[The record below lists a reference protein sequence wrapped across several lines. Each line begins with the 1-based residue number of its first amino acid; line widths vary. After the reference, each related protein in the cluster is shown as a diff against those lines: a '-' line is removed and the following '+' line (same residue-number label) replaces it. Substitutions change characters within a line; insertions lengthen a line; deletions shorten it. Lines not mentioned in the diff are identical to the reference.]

1 MEQKKVNIEID
12 GRQVEAVA
20 GQMLIEVTDRVGS
33 YVPRFCYHGKLSV
46 AANCRMCLVDVERA
60 PKPLP
65 ACATPVTDGMKVYT
79 RSDRAISA
87 QRATMEFLLINHPLD
102 CPICDQGGECELQ
115 DLALGFGRG
124 VSRYTEKKRVVADK
138 DLGPLVSTDMT
149 RCIHCTRCVRFG
161 EEIAGIQELGAVGR
175 SEQMEIGTYIEN
187 SVDHELS
194 GNIID
199 LCPVGALN
207 NKPYRFS
214 ARAWEMTVH
223 PLVSPHD
230 CAGSNLHGHVLRGT
244 VKRVVPRE
252 NEAINETW
260 IPDRDR
266 FSCHGIYT
274 EDRLDVPMVKRDQE
288 WIEVTWQE
296 ALKCASDGISGA
308 VEDEGD
314 GLGVLASPGSTLE
327 ELYLLRR
334 IASHLGS
341 AHLDHRLR
349 RIDFRDQQADP
360 AWPWLGSSI
369 AGLERL
375 DGILVVG
382 SNLRME
388 VPIVAHRIRKAALAG
403 AEVGFVN
410 PVDYEYLFRSTWLEA
425 PVADFA
431 SSLAGVLAAAAEEL
445 DRTLP
450 ENLASAVSGATVPAG
465 HGTASGG
472 ESSST
477 SQAGSHAVVSAQHRA
492 AARVLLGKE
501 GTLVLLGHI
510 AQRHPHFSE
519 IRVLA
524 AALAEL
530 TGSQLGYLSEG
541 ANSVGAALAGCLPH
555 RGIGGAA
562 GQPSGF
568 DVHGMLSS
576 PRRGYVLFGFEPD
589 NDMAESALA
598 EAALMSAD
606 AVVCFASYVNES
618 LLECADVLL
627 PIGAFA
633 ETAGTY
639 VNAEGRWQSF
649 DAAADPIGEAR
660 PGWRVLRVLG
670 NALGVP
676 DFDYQ
681 SAEDVRDALRREL
694 GDPAPPDNGYRGS
707 FAVSLDAAETVL
719 EEIDVPIYAVDAL
732 VRHSEPL
739 QQTVLGDD
747 RDDRDDLV
755 GRLTASAT

>member
-12 GRQVEAVA
+12 GKQVEALA
-20 GQMLIEVTDRVGS
+20 GQMLIEVTDRFGA
-33 YVPRFCYHGKLSV
+33 YVPRFCYHDKLSV

-65 ACATPVTDGMKVYT
+65 ACATPVTDGMKVFT

-87 QRATMEFLLINHPLD
+87 QKATMEFLLINHPLD

-138 DLGPLVSTDMT
+138 NLGPLVSTDMT

-161 EEIAGIQELGAVGR
+161 QEIAGIQELGAVGR
-175 SEQMEIGTYIEN
+175 SEHMEIGTYIEN
-187 SVDHELS
+187 SVDHEMS

-199 LCPVGALN
+199 VCPVGALN

-214 ARAWEMTVH
+214 ARAWEMAVR
-223 PLVSPHD
+223 PLVAPHD
-230 CAGSNLHGHVLRGT
+230 CAGSNLYGHVLRGAL
-244 VKRVVPRE
+244 KRVVPRE

-260 IPDRDR
+260 ISDRDR
-266 FSCHGIYT
+266 FSCFGIYT
-274 EDRLDVPMVKRDQE
+274 EERLTTPMIKRDQE
-288 WIEVTWQE
+288 WIEATWQE
-296 ALKCASDGISGA
+296 ALAGAADAISGA
-308 VEDEGD
+308 VADEGD
-314 GLGVLASPGSTLE
+314 GLGVLASPGATLE

-334 IASHLGS
+334 MASHLGS

-360 AWPWLGSSI
+360 AWPWLGSSV
-369 AGLERL
+369 AGLEQL
-375 DGILVVG
+375 DGVLVVG

-403 AEVGFVN
+403 ADVGFVN
-410 PVDYEYLFRSTWLEA
+410 PVDYEYRFGSTFVEA
-425 PVADFA
+425 PLAEF
-431 SSLAGVLAAAAEEL
+431 SRSLAGVLAAAAEETG
-445 DRTLP
+445 RPLP
-450 ENLASAVSGATVPAG
+450 AAAADAVAGVAVGA
-465 HGTASGG
+465 
-472 ESSST
+472 E
-477 SQAGSHAVVSAQHRA
+477 HRA

-501 GTLVLLGHI
+501 RALLLLGHI
-510 AQRHPHFSE
+510 AQRHPRFSD

-524 AALAEL
+524 AALGEL
-530 TGSQLGYLSEG
+530 AGAQLGYLAEG
-541 ANSVGAALAGCLPH
+541 ANGVGAALAGVLPH
-555 RGIGGAA
+555 RGIGGAT
-562 GQPSGF
+562 GQPAGF

-576 PRRGYVLFGFEPD
+576 PRRGYVLFGLEPD
-589 NDMAESALA
+589 RDLAESALA

-606 AVVCFASYVNES
+606 AVICFTAYVNDA

-627 PIGAFA
+627 PIGTFA

-639 VNAEGRWQSF
+639 VNAEGTWQSF
-649 DAAADPIGEAR
+649 DAAADPVGEAR

-670 NALGVP
+670 NALGIQ

-681 SAEDVRDALRREL
+681 GAGDVRDALRREL
-694 GDPAPPDNGYRGS
+694 GEPAPPDNHYRGS
-707 FAVSLDAAETVL
+707 FAVSLDPADVDAAG
-719 EEIDVPIYAVDAL
+719 IDVPIYAVDAL
-732 VRHSEPL
+732 VRRSEPL
-739 QQTVLGDD
+739 QQTVLGGAPDEPSE
-747 RDDRDDLV
+747 RPA
-755 GRLTASAT
+755 ASAS